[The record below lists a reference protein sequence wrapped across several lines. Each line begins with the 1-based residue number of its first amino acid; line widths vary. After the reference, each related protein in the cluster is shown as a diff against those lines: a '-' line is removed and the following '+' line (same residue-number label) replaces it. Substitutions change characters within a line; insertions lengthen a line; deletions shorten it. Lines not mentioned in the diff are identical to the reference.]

1 MFFSFFLILYFNKPL
16 LTIFRNSDQCFLTNY
31 TNRIEVSVSLTSYR
45 VLSKQQIEIKR
56 SMSAIFHVTTAI
68 PSLIS
73 QIIFNQSQG
82 FPIINMSLKLSI
94 QMSFISPVELIQTM
108 STRQFNKKTFLQ
120 DGTVVGTAHTL
131 DCIHPVNIYFSS
143 NNWIFPSDSF

>member
-1 MFFSFFLILYFNKPL
+1 MVRERLCYSAGTIFFFFLLFSHRDSVLFLSWKMYSVSVGCSMFFSFFLILYFNKPL

-82 FPIINMSLKLSI
+82 FPIINMSLTLSI
-94 QMSFISPVELIQTM
+94 
-108 STRQFNKKTFLQ
+108 
-120 DGTVVGTAHTL
+120 
-131 DCIHPVNIYFSS
+131 
-143 NNWIFPSDSF
+143 